1 MFITTKVLCIYVLK
15 LYLFYFIL
23 FIYIFFIKYILV
35 FSKELT
41 WLIIILCE
49 AYYFYT
55 AIMTINV
62 FWQLNVLAHSTRYK
76 IFSRW
81 YFEVYIYFLKTDFGI
96 SYKLPANDL
105 TISECLNQENIYLFY
120 LPYFYILFYF
130 YLFVLFYFYFI
141 FIYLLLLCQRLP
153 GKMS

>member
-1 MFITTKVLCIYVLK
+1 M
-15 LYLFYFIL
+15 
-23 FIYIFFIKYILV
+23 FFIKYILV

-62 FWQLNVLAHSTRYK
+62 FWQLHVLAHSTRYK

-81 YFEVYIYFLKTDFGI
+81 HFEVYIISWKQILAFHTNCLQMIWQYQNALTKKIFIYFIYLIFI
-96 SYKLPANDL
+96 FYF
-105 TISECLNQENIYLFY
+105 IFIYLF
-120 LPYFYILFYF
+120 FILF
-130 YLFVLFYFYFI
+130 LFYFYFI
-141 FIYLLLLCQRLP
+141 FIYNYYYYYYYYYCIILDVCKWLRFVI
-153 GKMS
+153 

>member
-23 FIYIFFIKYILV
+23 FIYICFIKYILV

-81 YFEVYIYFLKTDFGI
+81 HFEVYIYFLKTDVGI
-96 SYKLPANDL
+96 SYKLPANGL
-105 TISECLNQENIYLFY
+105 TISECLNQENIYYFIY
-120 LPYFYILFYF
+120 LTFIFYF
-130 YLFVLFYFYFI
+130 IFIYFFLFYFYFI